1 MKWLRTGTVAAL
13 LAVSLFATGV
23 PVQTASAFPEKI
35 VRIIVPFPAG
45 GATDILA
52 RLVAERLSG
61 AFGRP
66 VVVENISGAAGA
78 TGTAA
83 AAKAAADGHTL
94 LMGTGTT
101 TTLLP
106 HLRSDLPYDP
116 QRDFAAVTLIASFPN
131 LLVVRPAI
139 QATDVKSLIALVRA
153 APGKFSYASSG
164 FGASPHLSAE
174 WFKRLTKTEI
184 LHVPYTGSGPALPSL
199 LGGHVDMMFD
209 TLPSVLPLV
218 QEGKLRA
225 LGVTTA
231 ERVPF
236 LPGPAGDRRDA
247 PGFRRH
253 VVAWHHGAG
262 RRSRRYPRPHRRA
275 ARHVR
280 QGPGDREAP
289 AGTRRR
295 GGDDQHAAGVRRLD
309 PPRLREVAARGPR
322 DRHQDRQVIG
332 AATQVVFTRPAHF
345 YCRCRVNPPS
355 DGGI

>member
-1 MKWLRTGTVAAL
+1 MKLVRAGVLAVLLAAAL
-13 LAVSLFATGV
+13 SFEAWA
-23 PVQTASAFPEKI
+23 QSAGSYPEKTI
-35 VRIIVPFPAG
+35 RIIVPFPAG

-52 RLVAERLSG
+52 RLVAERLSR
-61 AFGRP
+61 ALGRA
-66 VVVENISGAAGA
+66 VVVENVSGAAGA

-83 AAKAAADGHTL
+83 AAKAVADGHTL

-131 LLVVRPAI
+131 LLVIRPAI
-139 QATDVKSLIALVRA
+139 PAKDVKSLIELLRA

-174 WFKRLTKTEI
+174 WFKRLTKTDI
-184 LHVPYTGSGPALPSL
+184 LHVPYTGSGPALPGL

-236 LPGPAGDRRDA
+236 LPDVPA
-247 PGFRRH
+247 
-253 VVAWHHGAG
+253 VAETLPEFDVTSWLGIM
-262 RRSRRYPRPHRRA
+262 
-275 ARHVR
+275 V
-280 QGPGDREAP
+280 P
-289 AGTRRR
+289 AGTPADIRAKI
-295 GGDDQHAAGVRRLD
+295 AAPLAAFVREPATVQRLQE
-309 PPRLREVAARGPR
+309 LGAVAATIATPQEFETLIRR
-322 DRHQDRQVIG
+322 DYDKWGRVVQETGIRIG
-332 AATQVVFTRPAHF
+332 R
-345 YCRCRVNPPS
+345 
-355 DGGI
+355 

>member
-1 MKWLRTGTVAAL
+1 MTLHRAGAIAVLLVATCL
-13 LAVSLFATGV
+13 GAVGAQAQ
-23 PVQTASAFPEKI
+23 PASTYPEKT
-35 VRIIVPFPAG
+35 VRIVVPFPAG

-61 AFGRP
+61 AFGRA

-83 AAKAAADGHTL
+83 GAKAAADGHTL

-116 QRDFAAVTLIASFPN
+116 LRDLAAVTLIASFPN

-139 QATDVKSLIALVRA
+139 PATDVKSLIELVRA

-174 WFKRLTKTEI
+174 WFKRLTKTDI

-236 LPGPAGDRRDA
+236 LPDLPAIAETLPEFDVTSWLGIMVPSGTSAEIRARIAAPLAQFVQEPAIVKRLQELGAVAAKINTPQEFDAWIRRDYEKW
-247 PGFRRH
+247 RR
-253 VVAWHHGAG
+253 
-262 RRSRRYPRPHRRA
+262 
-275 ARHVR
+275 
-280 QGPGDREAP
+280 
-289 AGTRRR
+289 
-295 GGDDQHAAGVRRLD
+295 
-309 PPRLREVAARGPR
+309 
-322 DRHQDRQVIG
+322 VIQE
-332 AATQVVFTRPAHF
+332 T
-345 YCRCRVNPPS
+345 
-355 DGGI
+355 GIKIPK

>member
-1 MKWLRTGTVAAL
+1 
-13 LAVSLFATGV
+13 VS
-23 PVQTASAFPEKI
+23 
-35 VRIIVPFPAG
+35 FPAG

-61 AFGRP
+61 ALARA

-83 AAKAAADGHTL
+83 GAKAAADGHTL

-116 QRDFAAVTLIASFPN
+116 LRDLAAVTLIASFPN

-139 QATDVKSLIALVRA
+139 PAKDVKSLIELVRA
-153 APGKFSYASSG
+153 SPGKFSYASSG

-174 WFKRLTKTEI
+174 WFKRLTKTDI
-184 LHVPYTGSGPALPSL
+184 LHVPYTGSGPALPAL

-209 TLPSVLPLV
+209 TMPTVWQLV
-218 QEGKLRA
+218 QDGKLRA

-236 LPGPAGDRRDA
+236 VPDIPAIAETLPDYDVTSWLGIM
-247 PGFRRH
+247 
-253 VVAWHHGAG
+253 V
-262 RRSRRYPRPHRRA
+262 
-275 ARHVR
+275 
-280 QGPGDREAP
+280 P
-289 AGTRRR
+289 AGTPAEVRTKISALIGQFLQDASIVARLKEL
-295 GGDDQHAAGVRRLD
+295 AA
-309 PPRLREVAARGPR
+309 VAAKPNTPDEFAAAIAKDYEKWRRVIR
-322 DRHQDRQVIG
+322 D
-332 AATQVVFTRPAHF
+332 T
-345 YCRCRVNPPS
+345 
-355 DGGI
+355 GIKLAD

>member
-1 MKWLRTGTVAAL
+1 MKLHRAGSLAAL
-13 LAVSLFATGV
+13 LAVTLLAAGTAAQ
-23 PVQTASAFPEKI
+23 PASAYPEKI
-35 VRIIVPFPAG
+35 VRIVVPFPAG

-61 AFGRP
+61 TFSRP

-83 AAKAAADGHTL
+83 AAKAVADGHTL

-116 QRDFAAVTLIASFPN
+116 QRDLAAVTLSASFPN

-139 QATDVKSLIALVRA
+139 PAKDVQSLIELLRA

-174 WFKRLTKTEI
+174 WFKRLTKTNI

-236 LPGPAGDRRDA
+236 LPNIPAIAETLPDFDVTSWLGI
-247 PGFRRH
+247 
-253 VVAWHHGAG
+253 VV
-262 RRSRRYPRPHRRA
+262 
-275 ARHVR
+275 
-280 QGPGDREAP
+280 P
-289 AGTRRR
+289 AGTPAEIRARI
-295 GGDDQHAAGVRRLD
+295 AAPLAEFIREPAVVA
-309 PPRLREVAARGPR
+309 RLRDVGAVAAKPNTPEEF
-322 DRHQDRQVIG
+322 
-332 AATQVVFTRPAHF
+332 AAWMRKDHDKWGRVVRET
-345 YCRCRVNPPS
+345 
-355 DGGI
+355 GIKLAN

>member
-1 MKWLRTGTVAAL
+1 MVWYRVVAIAATFAAL
-13 LAVSLFATGV
+13 LAVGTQS
-23 PVQTASAFPEKI
+23 ASSYPEKT
-35 VRIIVPFPAG
+35 VRIVVPFPAG

-61 AFGRP
+61 AFGRA

-116 QRDFAAVTLIASFPN
+116 QRDLAAVTLIASFPN

-139 QATDVKSLIALVRA
+139 PAKDVRSLIALVRA
-153 APGKFSYASSG
+153 SPGKFSYASSG

-174 WFKRLTKTEI
+174 WFKRLTKTDI
-184 LHVPYTGSGPALPSL
+184 LHVPYAGSGPALPAM

-218 QEGKLRA
+218 RQGKLRA

-231 ERVPF
+231 DRVPF
-236 LPGPAGDRRDA
+236 LPDLPAISETLPEFDVTSWLGIMVPSGVPADIRARIAAPLAAFVKEPAIVKRLQELGAVAATINTPQQFDAWIRRDYEKW
-247 PGFRRH
+247 RR
-253 VVAWHHGAG
+253 VVKETGI
-262 RRSRRYPRPHRRA
+262 R
-275 ARHVR
+275 
-280 QGPGDREAP
+280 
-289 AGTRRR
+289 
-295 GGDDQHAAGVRRLD
+295 
-309 PPRLREVAARGPR
+309 
-322 DRHQDRQVIG
+322 IG
-332 AATQVVFTRPAHF
+332 K
-345 YCRCRVNPPS
+345 
-355 DGGI
+355 